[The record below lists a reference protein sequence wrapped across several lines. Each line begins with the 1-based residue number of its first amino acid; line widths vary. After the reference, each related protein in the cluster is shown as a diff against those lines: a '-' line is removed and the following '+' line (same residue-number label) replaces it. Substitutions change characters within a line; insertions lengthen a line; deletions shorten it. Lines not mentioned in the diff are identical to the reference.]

1 MPQRET
7 LKKDLAESASLT
19 PQNSC
24 KVKPGTVRFEFNPNE
39 NSNNFV
45 SEKNKRSNSLAF
57 EFFEEENEKGNME
70 QKIKESG
77 KIESNNEE
85 IKTMT
90 MEVLSVIMKRYVT
103 EIYKYYDD
111 LKIKLA
117 SMVKYFRSIK
127 EDFAVQIKNTMTD
140 YHKDFHDLLEL
151 KFMKGFG
158 DKNGRYIQIFA
169 IIIRRFKIYD
179 ENLINYIKVRH
190 FQKSKIYIILY

>member
-1 MPQRET
+1 MG
-7 LKKDLAESASLT
+7 ESSTT
-19 PQNSC
+19 PQNSS
-24 KVKPGTVRFEFNPNE
+24 KIKIGNVRFE
-39 NSNNFV
+39 NSNNFL
-45 SEKNKRSNSLAF
+45 SEKKNRASLTL
-57 EFFEEENEKGNME
+57 EFFEEENEKGKME

-85 IKTMT
+85 IKMMT

-111 LKIKLA
+111 FKIRLA
-117 SMVKYFRSIK
+117 NMVKYFRSIK
-127 EDFAVQIKNTMTD
+127 EDFLVQIKNTMTD

-179 ENLINYIKVRH
+179 ENLINYIKVR
-190 FQKSKIYIILY
+190 